1 MDDCVGLGGWFGVG
15 VYEIGKVM
23 FNLGI
28 IRSFLYVGLCFSYIS
43 CGLVYRYVFEI
54 RSFYGVKV

>member
-15 VYEIGKVM
+15 VYEIGKFM

-54 RSFYGVKV
+54 I